1 VSLPN
6 LLPARSQ
13 DADGRLLVLPH
24 QATVTFNI
32 GTQNGSEFPFHTRYS
47 IGLKLRDQ
55 YHRGKGC
62 QGRQDEINRRIN
74 CILGRTQ
81 FMSYG
86 IAFGV
91 NNDLGLV
98 NKLMMRVSPEHLR
111 QRRGSVSY
119 TFLMT

>member
-1 VSLPN
+1 
-6 LLPARSQ
+6 
-13 DADGRLLVLPH
+13 
-24 QATVTFNI
+24 
-32 GTQNGSEFPFHTRYS
+32 
-47 IGLKLRDQ
+47 
-55 YHRGKGC
+55 
-62 QGRQDEINRRIN
+62 
-74 CILGRTQ
+74 
-81 FMSYG
+81 MSYG